1 MERAYNGNKKGAFQR
16 ERPLTFVYDDPL
28 GPLLETF
35 LSVSCDYLFL
45 LVSVEVYEVI
55 AVPCDPDEKP
65 AVAVGMLLSVAQSIF
80 VDYVELDMVPS
91 ELEVGADQVLDS
103 FNALLTGED

>member
-35 LSVSCDYLFL
+35 LSVSCNYLFL

-55 AVPCDPDEKP
+55 AVACDPDKES
-65 AVAVGMLLSVAQSIF
+65 AVVIRMFLSVTESIF
-80 VDYVELDMVPS
+80 VHNVELDMVSS
-91 ELEVGADQVLDS
+91 EFEV
-103 FNALLTGED
+103 